1 MCESFHELH
10 RGFKAAAGLLEYSP
24 NVSFITDTM
33 PLLFA
38 AAATDHS
45 SILLGLFIMLA
56 AAKIMAEVFERLRQ
70 PAVVGEILA
79 GVVIGPSL
87 LGWVAPSDLL
97 TVLAEIGVIFLLF
110 TVGLETKPQA
120 IFQVGKRAMMVG
132 VLGVVLP
139 FVAGY
144 LIALAWDGS
153 FAESMFIGAAM
164 VATSVGITA
173 RVLGSLGLL
182 NTETARIIL
191 GAAVIDDIL
200 GLIILSLVSA
210 VSQGSVSYVGL
221 VKTAAA
227 AILFTAFVGLI
238 GSKVMTGLA
247 PSIERLRLSKP
258 FFNIGVVLCLGLSV
272 ASIYVGVA
280 AIIGAFLAG
289 MALAEATERNRKMH
303 YTTSGITEFLV
314 PFFLVNIGMQLDL
327 SVFRDM
333 SVVVL
338 ALIIT
343 VAAVLTKFIGCGL
356 GAWGMPR
363 REMAQVGVGMIPRGE
378 VGIVVA
384 QIGLGLGVIS
394 GHFFAS
400 VLFMAV
406 ATTLIAPP
414 LIKILY
420 SEDRDEDGAEDVIV
434 ETDVSEDFT
443 RIG

>member
-1 MCESFHELH
+1 
-10 RGFKAAAGLLEYSP
+10 
-24 NVSFITDTM
+24 M
-33 PLLFA
+33 PIVFA
-38 AAATDHS
+38 AAVDHAGV
-45 SILLGLFIMLA
+45 LLSLFLMLA
-56 AAKIMAEVFERLRQ
+56 AAKLMAEVFERLRQ

-79 GVVIGPSL
+79 GIIIGPSL
-87 LGWVAPSDLL
+87 LGWVAPSEIINI
-97 TVLAEIGVIFLLF
+97 LAEIGVIFLLF

-120 IFQVGKRAMMVG
+120 IFRVGKRAVIVG

-144 LIALAWDGS
+144 FIAVWWGGS
-153 FAESMFIGAAM
+153 FAEAMFIGAAM

-173 RVLGSLGLL
+173 RVLSSMGLL
-182 NTETARIIL
+182 DAHTSRIIL

-210 VSQGSVSYVGL
+210 VSKGSVSYAGL
-221 VKTAAA
+221 AKTAAA
-227 AILFTAFVGLI
+227 AILFTIFVALA
-238 GSKVMTGLA
+238 GSKLLTRLA
-247 PSIERLRLSKP
+247 PAIEKLKVSKP
-258 FFNIGVVLCLGLSV
+258 FFNIGLILCLGLSV

-289 MALAEATERNRKMH
+289 MALAEATEDNQKMH
-303 YTTSGITEFLV
+303 KLTSGVTEFLV

-327 SVFRDM
+327 LVFRDT
-333 SVVVL
+333 SVIAFAVVL
-338 ALIIT
+338 TI
-343 VAAVLTKFIGCGL
+343 AAVITKFAGCGI
-356 GAWGMPR
+356 GAWGMTR
-363 REMAQVGVGMIPRGE
+363 REMAQIGAGMVPRGE

-394 GHFFAS
+394 APFFAS

-414 LIKILY
+414 FIKIFF
-420 SEDRDEDGAEDVIV
+420 AEDKNNDGI
-434 ETDVSEDFT
+434 TDPFIEKNISEEYT